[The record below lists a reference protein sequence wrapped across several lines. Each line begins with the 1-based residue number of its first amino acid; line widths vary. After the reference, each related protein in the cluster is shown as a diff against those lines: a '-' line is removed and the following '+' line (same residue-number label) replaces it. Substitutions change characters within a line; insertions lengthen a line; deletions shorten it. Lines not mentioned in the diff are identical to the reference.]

1 MIAHDLVAVRY
12 MSAKVGVMYLGQM
25 VELGPIETVYSN
37 PLHPYTQA
45 LLSSA
50 LPVDPRK
57 RDQGTVILGEV
68 PSALNPPTGCR
79 FHPRC
84 PFAMEQCSVVE
95 PVMQEVQGRTVAC
108 HLYS

>member
-1 MIAHDLVAVRY
+1 

-37 PLHPYTQA
+37 PLHPYTRRYCPA
-45 LLSSA
+45 RCRSI
-50 LPVDPRK
+50 PEN
-57 RDQGTVILGEV
+57 GTRAPLFSGKS
-68 PSALNPPTGCR
+68 PGALNPPTGCR

-84 PFAMEQCSVVE
+84 PLAMEQCSVVE